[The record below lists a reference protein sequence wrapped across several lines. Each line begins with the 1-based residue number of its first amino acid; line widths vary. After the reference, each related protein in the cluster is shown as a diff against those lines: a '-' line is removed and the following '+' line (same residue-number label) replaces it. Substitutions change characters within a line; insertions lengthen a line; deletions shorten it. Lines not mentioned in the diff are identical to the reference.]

1 MKGSDVKY
9 PGMRI
14 ELLEEVCILSE
25 PEIQKGWFDSNFK
38 HSFSDSISFYI
49 LTLIDA
55 MPCEDKPPDAI
66 GVVFRNY
73 EELVYVHFLH
83 TTLLR
88 AINTIDE
95 NQSDEDY
102 FNSPLWQDVIEAAKQ
117 AHAVLMKDEDL
128 EALAEA
134 ERNRV
139 VE

>member
-1 MKGSDVKY
+1 MKSTELELPGIRYYLIHEVKLLSD
-9 PGMRI
+9 R
-14 ELLEEVCILSE
+14 
-25 PEIQKGWFDSNFK
+25 EIQKDWFDSNFK
-38 HSFSDSISFYI
+38 HAFSDSISFHI
-49 LTLIDA
+49 LTLIDG
-55 MPCEDKPPDAI
+55 MPCENKPPDAI

-73 EELVYVHFLH
+73 EELVYVNFLSA
-83 TTLLR
+83 TLLR
-88 AINTIDE
+88 AINTLDE

-102 FNSPLWQDVIEAAKQ
+102 FHSPLWQDVIEAAKQ